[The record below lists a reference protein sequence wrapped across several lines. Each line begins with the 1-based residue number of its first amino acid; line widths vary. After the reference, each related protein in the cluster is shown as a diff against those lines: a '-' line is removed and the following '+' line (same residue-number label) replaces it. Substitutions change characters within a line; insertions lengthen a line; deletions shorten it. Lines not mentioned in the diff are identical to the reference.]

1 MEVKIFCVM
10 TDSALHFVSMDK
22 DEAQKFIDTHDE
34 QYGAYHIE
42 ERFFTL

>member
-1 MEVKIFCVM
+1 M
-10 TDSALHFVSMDK
+10 TDSALHFVSMDES
-22 DEAQKFIDTHDE
+22 EALKFINEHDE